1 MFSRINWIS
10 SFSWQCRMHFPS
22 DVRNSSSSTVYTHT
36 CGHAH
41 RHLPFQ
47 PSIKGKMSWGLSC
60 TFFFFSFLFY
70 SHCFN
75 QAFFIIC
82 LPFSFSLQA
91 GNLVL
96 EHSLGCQAISFSLFR
111 FSGKNVAHPFTL
123 SPWHKSE
130 PTLKTRLIR
139 HYQIKQQR
147 WRIKHQPSSLYHPS
161 LRAESWSKLFSTVL
175 FIWCEWIWTGYSI

>member
-1 MFSRINWIS
+1 MTMQNAVSLRCTKFQ
-10 SFSWQCRMHFPS
+10 FQHCVH
-22 DVRNSSSSTVYTHT
+22 THT

-41 RHLPFQ
+41 RHLPFH

-60 TFFFFSFLFY
+60 TLFFSFLFY

-111 FSGKNVAHPFTL
+111 FSVKNVAHPFTL
-123 SPWHKSE
+123 SPWHKFE
-130 PTLKTRLIR
+130 PTLKTRVIR

-147 WRIKHQPSSLYHPS
+147 WRIKHQPSSLHHPS